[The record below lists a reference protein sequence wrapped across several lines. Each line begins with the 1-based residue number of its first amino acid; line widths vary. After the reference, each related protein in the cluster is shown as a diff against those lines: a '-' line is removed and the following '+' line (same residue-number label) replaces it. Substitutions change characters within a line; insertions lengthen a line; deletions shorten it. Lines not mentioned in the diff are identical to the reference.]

1 MLSLFV
7 CRLALLALPD
17 DMTTASIKRYAVKG
31 FRMEQ
36 APVGRTHGQQERYN
50 DCNGSSYAVNF

>member
-7 CRLALLALPD
+7 CRLGLLASPD
-17 DMTTASIKRYAVKG
+17 DVNNANINRSAVKG

-36 APVGRTHGQQERYN
+36 APVDRTHGQQERYY
-50 DCNGSSYAVNF
+50 DRNGSSFAVNF